1 MKTVSNI
8 VTTSNCLHIALL
20 VYLRVVAISKPL
32 QYESI
37 HRKHHIKTP
46 LLIWCIAII
55 INILGP
61 TSRLFDS
68 KDLNFFAS
76 LFILHG
82 FHTFPILSI
91 IILYT
96 RMINVIHKRNQEHMK
111 ASKICDENDGSI
123 SSSKLSTKM
132 IKGVSICLVVCYVP
146 YLLWFQYVRI
156 KHCIYNENDLSMFS
170 KWEVSK
176 NTSLTTFH
184 IIKVSTKLQLAFEI
198 NYN

>member
-20 VYLRVVAISKPL
+20 VYLRVVAISKPW

-46 LLIWCIAII
+46 ILIWCIAII

-91 IILYT
+91 IFLYT
-96 RMINVIHKRNQEHMK
+96 RMINVVNKRNTQNMST
-111 ASKICDENDGSI
+111 SKICDENDGLRTN
-123 SSSKLSTKM
+123 SKLSTKM

-156 KHCIYNENDLSMFS
+156 KQCIYNENDLSDS
-170 KWEVSK
+170 PQWEVSK
-176 NTSLTTFH
+176 NMRRASLH
-184 IIKVSTKLQLAFEI
+184 VIMQRRILPKI
-198 NYN
+198 